1 MQRRAFLIAG
11 SAIAVGVGNSA
22 LAQALRRTPGQIV
35 GPYYPVIK
43 PADSDAD
50 LTRLAGRTQRAAGQI
65 VEISGRVF
73 NEAGKPIENAEIEIW
88 QADSLGH
95 YTHPSD
101 RTSGLADPN
110 FGGYA
115 NIRSDRDGH
124 YRFVSV
130 KPAAYPDDGA
140 GGMRAPHIHFQ
151 ITGKINRLATQMYF
165 PGEPL
170 NDTDR
175 VLAFAN
181 SARERL
187 ILNVNSST
195 AASGLMLGTWDIVL
209 RDG

>member
-1 MQRRAFLIAG
+1 MQRRSFLIAG
-11 SAIAVGVGNSA
+11 AAMTVGATNTA

-50 LTRLAGRTQRAAGQI
+50 LTQVAGRPQRAAGQI
-65 VEISGRVF
+65 IEISGRVF

-88 QADSLGH
+88 QADSHGH

-115 NIRSDRDGH
+115 SIRSDRDGH
-124 YRFVSV
+124 YRFISI

-195 AASGLMLGTWDIVL
+195 AASGLTLGTWDIVL